1 MGMIRVSIS
10 SFFKKLIAKNKLLF
24 LAMVITSAF
33 ASLDGVISPYVIGK
47 ITNADCKINLNTL

>member
-10 SFFKKLIAKNKLLF
+10 FFFKKLIAKNKLLF

-33 ASLDGVISPYVIGK
+33 ASLDGIISPYVIGK
-47 ITNADCKINLNTL
+47 ITNTLS